1 MAGTGAARRSRRIL
15 FIESYR
21 QGEALSQVG
30 APHAVLMRR
39 SLPFYVLEDRGVQLL
54 ADIIIAN
61 FPRQIPAKFY
71 KKNLP

>member
-1 MAGTGAARRSRRIL
+1 MNHTGRKKPYRRW
-15 FIESYR
+15 
-21 QGEALSQVG
+21 G